1 MKRLLQ
7 CVLVALLFLSIS
19 AIGSEPVE
27 IPSAVDYFE
36 GTIEDALAHARETEQ
51 SLFVYFYIPD
61 SAACEYMYKEFQGAF
76 VGGFLNDRFINYKID
91 ATDEGTNGP
100 EVTTRFSVDSYP
112 TYLILDHDGNVTH
125 RASGAMKRE
134 VLKHTISW
142 LTGETEY
149 PMAEYDAK
157 YEAGERDPA
166 FLQQYLLDAQIVLPK
181 HLSSRDL
188 HVKAWGEAQEKYTA
202 IAKEYLAS
210 RQPKDLINSRDFS
223 IIKTYCKFLDD
234 PGFRLLLDNFD
245 AFVETISMKQVSVT
259 VLSVASNTAEIK
271 ALEGD
276 ETYLDVIESLEQEP
290 LKKAADW
297 ERNTFPK
304 SWRLP
309 ENLRGELKKV
319 FDSTKESS
327 SLDSE

>member
-7 CVLVALLFLSIS
+7 CVPVALLFLSVS

-36 GTIEDALAHARETEQ
+36 GTIEDALERARETEQ

-61 SAACEYMYKEFQGAF
+61 SAACEYMYEEFQGAF
-76 VGGFLNDRFINYKID
+76 VGGFFNDRFINYKVNASD
-91 ATDEGTNGP
+91 KDENGP
-100 EVTTRFSVDSYP
+100 ELATRFNVGSYP
-112 TYLILDHDGNVTH
+112 TYLILDHEGKVTH
-125 RASGAMKRE
+125 RASGAMERE
-134 VLKHTISW
+134 VLKRTISW
-142 LTGETEY
+142 LTGETEN

-166 FLQQYLLDAQIVLPK
+166 FIQQYLIEAKIVLPE
-181 HLSSRDL
+181 HLSTRDL
-188 HVKAWGEAQEKYTA
+188 YVKAWGEAQDKYTA
-202 IAKEYLAS
+202 IAKEYLTS
-210 RQPKDLINSRDFS
+210 REPEDLINSRDFS

-234 PGFRLLLDNFD
+234 PGIRLLLDHFD
-245 AFVETISMKQVSVT
+245 AFVETTSMRQVSVT
-259 VLSVASNTAEIK
+259 VLSVASNTAEIR

-297 ERNTFPK
+297 ERSILPK
-304 SWRLP
+304 SGRLP
-309 ENLRGELKKV
+309 ENLRGELKKI
-319 FDSTKESS
+319 FDSTKAFSS
-327 SLDSE
+327 PDSE

>member
-7 CVLVALLFLSIS
+7 CVLAALSFLSIS
-19 AIGSEPVE
+19 ALGSEPVE

-36 GTIEDALAHARETEQ
+36 GTIADALEHAKETEQ

-61 SAACEYMYKEFQGAF
+61 CAACEYMYKEFQGAF
-76 VGGFLNDRFINYKID
+76 VGSFFNDRFINYKVNAYDKD
-91 ATDEGTNGP
+91 ASGP
-100 EVTTRFSVDSYP
+100 ELTSRFNVDSYP
-112 TYLILDHDGNVTH
+112 TYLILDHDGTVAH

-134 VLKHTISW
+134 VLKRTISW
-142 LTGETEY
+142 LTGESEY

-166 FLQQYLLDAQIVLPK
+166 FIQQYLLDAQIVLPE
-181 HLSSRDL
+181 HLSARDL
-188 HVKAWGEAQEKYTA
+188 HVKAWGEAQDKYTT
-202 IAKEYLAS
+202 IAREYLAS
-210 RQPKDLINSRDFS
+210 CEPKDLINSRDFS

-234 PGFRLLLDNFD
+234 PGIKLVLEHFD
-245 AFVETISMKQVSVT
+245 AFVEATSMPQVSDT
-259 VLSVASNTAEIK
+259 VLSVTVNTAYVK

-276 ETYLDVIESLEQEP
+276 KTYLDVIGSLEEEP

-297 ERNTFPK
+297 RRSSFPTA
-304 SWRLP
+304 SWLP
-309 ENLRGELKKV
+309 EDLHGSLKKV

-327 SLDSE
+327 SPKSE